1 MASSVSFDED
11 RENSTTPTKKS
22 PAKES
27 ESNTPKK
34 AKLRSANYSSGLFQ
48 RVLEASK
55 EMLQTSRLGRALVRQ
70 LAMRTGFSLLYQLI
84 PSQWQRKI
92 YGGC

>member
-55 EMLQTSRLGRALVRQ
+55 QDRLRKEEAKRAKIKREKGTTDSELQQEADHERPSSRAG
-70 LAMRTGFSLLYQLI
+70 
-84 PSQWQRKI
+84 
-92 YGGC
+92 